1 MIKIISKK
9 EWVAL
14 NKRIELLEK
23 QLKLLEDYNK
33 EVNEELKKSIMIFSE
48 DEAEDEEEKENKE
61 STLNKKRAENY
72 YEEVRKQFEYD

>member
-48 DEAEDEEEKENKE
+48 DEEEKENKE

>member
-9 EWVAL
+9 EWL
-14 NKRIELLEK
+14 ELKKRIDLLEK
-23 QLKLLEDYNK
+23 QFKLLEDYNK
-33 EVNEELKKSIMIFSE
+33 EVNEELKKSIMIFS
-48 DEAEDEEEKENKE
+48 EDEEEKENKE

>member
-48 DEAEDEEEKENKE
+48 DEEEKENKE
-61 STLNKKRAENY
+61 STLNKKRTENY

>member
-33 EVNEELKKSIMIFSE
+33 EVNEELKKSIMIFSDNE
-48 DEAEDEEEKENKE
+48 DYEENSKLSKF
-61 STLNKKRAENY
+61 NKKSAENY
-72 YEEVRKQFEYD
+72 FEEVKKQFEYD

>member
-9 EWVAL
+9 ELVAL

-48 DEAEDEEEKENKE
+48 DEEEKENKE